1 MKQEE
6 TGQKQKDDNNGHED
20 EEYEN
25 EEYAYDDDDSIGG
38 ICVAWSQECCQFY
51 HVRCVL
57 GSVIILI
64 GVHVTEIN
72 NDVGR
77 KCAVI
82 TFFAAAYSS

>member
-1 MKQEE
+1 MTTTAMKMKNMK
-6 TGQKQKDDNNGHED
+6 TKNTHMMMMIVLVV
-20 EEYEN
+20 
-25 EEYAYDDDDSIGG
+25 YALPGVKSAVSSIKL
-38 ICVAWSQECCQFY
+38 
-51 HVRCVL
+51 RCVL

-77 KCAVI
+77 KYAVI